1 MSTALIGGIAVIV
14 VAAIAIVLL
23 KKKKPEE
30 TTTQTTPSTQK
41 PKTQPQTQQPKP
53 EKKEPKKEEV
63 KLPDVFTPLT
73 KDTNSMMDEVEK
85 NIETAMQEYQLQ
97 RDMIVEMLREF
108 EDQLESN
115 RNTINDL
122 ISQKNWEELEHVM
135 HSLKGSSLNLK
146 LDILGKP
153 IQYIDDLLKEEKD
166 LDNIQVYIDVVYKA
180 SRTIFSNLR

>member
-1 MSTALIGGIAVIV
+1 MSTALIGGIAIIV

-30 TTTQTTPSTQK
+30 ITTEQTTTPTK
-41 PKTQPQTQQPKP
+41 PKTKPEPKP
-53 EKKEPKKEEV
+53 EKKEEPKKEEV

-73 KDTNSMMDEVEK
+73 KDTNSIMEEVEK

-115 RNTINDL
+115 RNNINDL

-166 LDNIQVYIDVVYKA
+166 LDNIQIYIDVVYKA